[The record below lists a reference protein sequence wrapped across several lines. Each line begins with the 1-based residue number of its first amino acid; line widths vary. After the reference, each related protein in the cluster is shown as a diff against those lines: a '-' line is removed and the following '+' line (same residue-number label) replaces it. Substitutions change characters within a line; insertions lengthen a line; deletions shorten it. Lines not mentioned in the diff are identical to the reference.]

1 MGPSME
7 LRDYF
12 AGQAVVPLLAIY
24 ERPDFSYT
32 VTKKE
37 TAHRAYEM
45 ADAMIEIRASKILA
59 LAATVPPVGAANSQS
74 VAALSEIV
82 WDWLTENAVD
92 VMVDECD
99 VNILIQRLNAGTP
112 ALHT

>member
-45 ADAMIEIRASKILA
+45 ADAMIEIRASKTEG
-59 LAATVPPVGAANSQS
+59 LAATVPAVAAANSAMVPCPVCGVQCDVVQVTECNNCHES
-74 VAALSEIV
+74 VALARH
-82 WDWLTENAVD
+82 
-92 VMVDECD
+92 
-99 VNILIQRLNAGTP
+99 Q
-112 ALHT
+112 

>member
-37 TAHRAYEM
+37 AAHRAYEM
-45 ADAMIEIRASKILA
+45 ADAMIEIRASKTEE
-59 LAATVPPVGAANSQS
+59 LAATDSQQLKQAISFIRKAAIKCEYTDDGSLVRSLGALQKQAC
-74 VAALSEIV
+74 V
-82 WDWLTENAVD
+82 
-92 VMVDECD
+92 
-99 VNILIQRLNAGTP
+99 
-112 ALHT
+112 

>member
-45 ADAMIEIRASKILA
+45 ADAMIEIRASKSA
-59 LAATVPPVGAANSQS
+59 ELAATVPGVPAANNRSDEIADMLEGAIKL
-74 VAALSEIV
+74 VAQERWEGAGALIGQAIRQLRAS
-82 WDWLTENAVD
+82 A
-92 VMVDECD
+92 
-99 VNILIQRLNAGTP
+99 
-112 ALHT
+112 

>member
-12 AGQAVVPLLAIY
+12 AGQAVVPLLAFY

-45 ADAMIEIRASKILA
+45 ADAMIEIRASKSAESPGTDSQQLKVSIA
-59 LAATVPPVGAANSQS
+59 LLQRWYGAAKDLGILTGLNPS
-74 VAALSEIV
+74 LIV
-82 WDWLTENAVD
+82 ETNAVIAQQKT
-92 VMVDECD
+92 V
-99 VNILIQRLNAGTP
+99 
-112 ALHT
+112 